1 MGIILII
8 LLSFLSFQLMG
19 CSIPT
24 HGTTVG
30 WTDGGAPIVRS
41 IQAPSSFPLL
51 DNRDI
56 LHEYRDSKAYP
67 KITKPTHNDELTLY
81 CAVHR
86 QWETVKIVWKRS
98 NLTNIGHR
106 EENSYWRW
114 NYNVS
119 RNKKQ

>member
-1 MGIILII
+1 MKNK
-8 LLSFLSFQLMG
+8 LLNLAVLLNLACATG
-19 CSIPT
+19 
-24 HGTTVG
+24 GTTIG
-30 WTDGGAPIVRS
+30 WTDGGAPIVR
-41 IQAPSSFPLL
+41 APSSFPLL
-51 DNRDI
+51 DNRGI
-56 LHEYRDSKAYP
+56 LHEYRNEYTR
-67 KITKPTHNDELTLY
+67 ITHPSHNDELTLY

-114 NYNVS
+114 NYNVT